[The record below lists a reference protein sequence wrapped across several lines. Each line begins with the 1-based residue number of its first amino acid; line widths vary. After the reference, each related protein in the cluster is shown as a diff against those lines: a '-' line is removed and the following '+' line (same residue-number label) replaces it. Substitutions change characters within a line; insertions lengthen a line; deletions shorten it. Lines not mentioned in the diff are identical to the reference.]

1 MDGSPGRPL
10 RLSHGSVLSSAT
22 NYRDLR
28 TIVSKT
34 PEYSWAAQHVSWIVG
49 CHRTESTPLY
59 RLLCT
64 VYFSARFPPPPP
76 PPRHTPIYFP
86 SPLFTTILF
95 PPSRCETEACHDNKL
110 AQCRSLRNQI
120 NANIQS
126 NRMTC
131 QAGNDA
137 VCSQRASITK
147 YLDLEGLDSLTLFHP
162 TSHSYPNNDLQLG

>member
-10 RLSHGSVLSSAT
+10 RLSHGSILSSAT
-22 NYRDLR
+22 NYCDLR
-28 TIVSKT
+28 TIVSKHPST
-34 PEYSWAAQHVSWIVG
+34 AGPHSTSVWLLAATGLSLRRCIG
-49 CHRTESTPLY
+49 Y
-59 RLLCT
+59 
-64 VYFSARFPPPPP
+64 YARCISQPGSPPPP